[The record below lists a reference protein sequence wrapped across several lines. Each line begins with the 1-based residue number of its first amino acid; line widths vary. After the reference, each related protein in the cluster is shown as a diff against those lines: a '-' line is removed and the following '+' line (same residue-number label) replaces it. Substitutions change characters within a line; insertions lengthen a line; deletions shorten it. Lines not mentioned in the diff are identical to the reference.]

1 MNKRTHGKKTNIAF
15 WVVQVLLAA
24 FYGVFGFIKAT
35 QPILVLDQM
44 MNGWPSTMPDH
55 LVRFIGT
62 CEILGAIG
70 LMIAI
75 IPSLRGIARWAAPAA
90 AIGLSLV
97 QCLAIPFHV
106 HRHELQMLPLN
117 AVLLLLA
124 LLIVWGR
131 GWKIPFQ
138 SRRWG

>member
-1 MNKRTHGKKTNIAF
+1 MNNRAYGKKTNIAF

-24 FYGVFGFIKAT
+24 FYGAFGFIKAT
-35 QPILVLDQM
+35 QPIPALDQM
-44 MNGWPSTMPDH
+44 MNGWPSTLPEH

-62 CEILGAIG
+62 CEMLGAIG

-75 IPSLRGIARWAAPAA
+75 IPALRSIGRWAAPAA
-90 AIGLSLV
+90 AVGFSLI
-97 QCLAIPFHV
+97 QCLAIPFHI

-124 LLIVWGR
+124 VLIVWGR
-131 GWKIPFQ
+131 GLKIPFQ